1 MTARPRVLVVDD
13 SPTVL
18 LRAASILETQGYE
31 VLTAA
36 TGEAGLEQ
44 ARRAHPDAII
54 LDVML
59 PGMNGYEVC
68 LRLKEDEATRAIPV
82 IMLTQRGTERDEL
95 EGKLAGALFYLT
107 KPRSESDLIQRVAEA
122 LRATAPDGQAA
133 PAGPGVSPPQTTIL
147 LVDDSPAI
155 LASVERLLSDR
166 GYRVLTASTG
176 ETALQLAEQARP
188 NLILLDIVLPK
199 LDGYQVCLRLRQNPA
214 TQHIPVVMLSNRD
227 RPIDQLWAFEAGAVS
242 YVSKSEEPQELL
254 QQLQAALR
262 GLRGPAA

>member
-1 MTARPRVLVVDD
+1 MTARPRILVVDD

-18 LRAASILETQGYE
+18 MRAVSILEAQGYD

-44 ARRAHPDAII
+44 ARQQRPDAII

-95 EGKLAGALFYLT
+95 EGKLSGALFYLT
-107 KPRSESDLIQRVAEA
+107 KPRSESELLTHVSKA
-122 LRATAPDGQAA
+122 LGAASPGGRASSA
-133 PAGPGVSPPQTTIL
+133 PATIL
-147 LVDDSPAI
+147 LVDDSPAV
-155 LASVERLLSDR
+155 LTSVERLLSDR

-176 ETALQLAEQARP
+176 ETALQLAEHAQP
-188 NLILLDIVLPK
+188 DLILLDIVLPE

-214 TQHIPVVMLSNRD
+214 TQGIPVVMLSNRD

-242 YVSKSEEPQELL
+242 YVSKSEQPDELL
-254 QQLQAALR
+254 QRVQAALR
-262 GLRGPAA
+262 APEPGAS